1 VITMESVLK
10 RGRTVWD
17 RDALPEDEYRE
28 RVRLARAAMLDA
40 ELDALVLVGHVSNYG
55 DATYF
60 SGSVPTMNWVAVV
73 VGAEDEPALVTAS
86 GKRELPFLASQTW
99 LRRIVPSRSLLTGP
113 AAGVIEALGPPGSP
127 ARRVGLCGA
136 AANLDA
142 DAYRELVAALAG
154 YRVCEADALMA
165 GLRAVK
171 RPRELVALDRGL
183 TIARAA
189 VADAA
194 EAFASGAGTASAALV
209 AERSARRAGA
219 RDVRLLADLGD
230 RALAPVQAGAEVRT
244 DQLVLYCAVEY
255 LGYWA
260 EAVSPG
266 APTGAAAAALEAML
280 EAAGTGATGGE
291 LAAAAMGALPGGERD
306 VALGYG
312 LGGGIGLSLAEAPHV
327 CPGGGDPLRDGAV
340 LALHVITEDAGRLTA
355 AAQTVQLRGDRVMA
369 L

>member
-1 VITMESVLK
+1 MITMESVLK

-28 RVRLARAAMLDA
+28 RVRLARAAMRDA
-40 ELDALVLVGHVSNYG
+40 GLDALVLVGHVSDYG

-73 VGAEDEPALVTAS
+73 VDAEHEPALVTAS
-86 GKRELPFLASQTW
+86 GQRELPFLASQTW
-99 LRRIVPSRSLLTGP
+99 LRRIVPSRSLFSGP
-113 AAGVIEALGPPGSP
+113 AAGVGEALGRPGSP

-136 AANLDA
+136 ATNLDA

-171 RPRELVALDRGL
+171 RPRELVALERGL

-189 VADAA
+189 VAEAADA
-194 EAFASGAGTASAALV
+194 FGSGAGTASAALV

-230 RALAPVQAGAEVRT
+230 GALAPVEAGAEVRT
-244 DQLVLYCAVEY
+244 DRLVLYCAVEY

-260 EAVSPG
+260 QAVSPS
-266 APTGAAAAALEAML
+266 APAGAASSALRAMVD
-280 EAAGTGATGGE
+280 AAGAGATGGD
-291 LAAAAMGALPGGERD
+291 LAAAATAALPGGERD
-306 VALGYG
+306 MALGYG

-327 CPGGGDPLRDGAV
+327 CPSGGERLRDGAV
-340 LALHVITEDAGRLTA
+340 LALRVITEDAGRLTA
-355 AAQTVQLRGDRVMA
+355 AASTVHLRDDRAFA